1 MRRFGLI
8 GYPLGH
14 SFSGRYF
21 AQKFK
26 SLGLAD
32 CRYDL
37 FPITDISS
45 LHGLLRD
52 TPGLEGLNVTIP
64 YKEGVLPFLD
74 RPDPVVARIGAC
86 NCLRIEPEGIAGF
99 NTDVV
104 GFAASLKPHLK
115 SHHRAALVLG
125 TGGASKAVCHVLE
138 SLGIEYRLVGRRPSP
153 PHTMGYGEL
162 AEDDGLERYTL
173 IVNTTPLGM
182 HPHTGEAPPIPY
194 DALTSRHLLYDL
206 VYNPSVTRFMELG
219 IAKGATAVN
228 GERMLVLQAEES
240 WRIWNE
246 GRG

>member
-21 AQKFK
+21 AQKFQR
-26 SLGLAD
+26 LGLTD

-37 FPITDISS
+37 FPITDISF
-45 LHGLLRD
+45 LHSLLRE

-64 YKEGVLPFLD
+64 YKEQVLPFLD
-74 RPDPVVARIGAC
+74 RPDPVVSSIGAC
-86 NCLRIEPEGIAGF
+86 NCLRIESDGIAGF

-104 GFAASLKPHLK
+104 GFAESLKPHLK
-115 SHHRAALVLG
+115 PHHRAALVLG

-138 SLGIEYRLVGRRPSP
+138 TLGIVYRLVGRKPEA
-153 PHTMGYGEL
+153 PHTLGYGEL
-162 AEDDGLERYTL
+162 ADDGLERYTL

-182 HPHTGEAPPIPY
+182 HPHAGEAPPIPY
-194 DALTSRHLLYDL
+194 EALTSRHLLYDL
-206 VYNPSVTRFMELG
+206 VYNPPLTHFMELG
-219 IAKGATAVN
+219 HAKGAKVLN
-228 GERMLVLQAEES
+228 GEEMLALQAEES
-240 WRIWNE
+240 WRIWNG